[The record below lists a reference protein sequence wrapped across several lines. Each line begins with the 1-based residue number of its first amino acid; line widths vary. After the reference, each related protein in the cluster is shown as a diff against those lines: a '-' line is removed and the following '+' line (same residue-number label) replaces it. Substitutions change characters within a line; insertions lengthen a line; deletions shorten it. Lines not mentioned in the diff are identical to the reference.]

1 MKIHPVSADQGQTEY
16 YEEIIAEHSDF
27 DCSLK
32 NDEDKL
38 QSNSSR
44 IKEAV
49 INSVIK
55 EVSSK
60 VLDANEDSCQIFSLS
75 NEVTPTNDDQSER
88 SFQFD
93 SSCNQTK
100 ESLPSTSDGF
110 LQVSSQPLRISPYR
124 SSNFD
129 YRSPIMRSHLSA
141 SKWQKDDSVDYS
153 SLPHIITNSSVP
165 YTNIGSRNSETLSAN
180 KSEISLNSSSASF
193 RRKLEVPVI
202 KSKSGYT
209 NSPRTRNLT
218 LPPIQ
223 NLNLDV
229 DKDRCVSSTPKK
241 LFVRPISKKFNRF

>member
-1 MKIHPVSADQGQTEY
+1 MKIHPPTAEQCQTEY
-16 YEEIIAEHSDF
+16 YEEIIAEHSDY

-32 NDEDKL
+32 NDEEKL
-38 QSNSSR
+38 QSNSSK

-49 INSVIK
+49 INSVIQ

-60 VLDANEDSCQIFSLS
+60 LLGANEDSCQIFSLS

-88 SFQFD
+88 SFHLD
-93 SSCNQTK
+93 SSSNQTK

-110 LQVSSQPLRISPYR
+110 LQVTTQSLRVSPYR
-124 SSNFD
+124 HSNFD

-141 SKWQKDDSVDYS
+141 SKWQKDDSLDYS
-153 SLPHIITNSSVP
+153 SLPHIITNSNVP
-165 YTNIGSRNSETLSAN
+165 YTNIGSRNSEPLSAN
-180 KSEISLNSSSASF
+180 KSEISMNSSSASF
-193 RRKLEVPVI
+193 RRKLEVPII
-202 KSKSGYT
+202 KTNSGYT
-209 NSPRTRNLT
+209 NSPRARNLT

-241 LFVRPISKKFNRF
+241 LFVRPISNKFNRF